1 MLSLLLL
8 LISRLIDWSGLR
20 ISHSKD
26 FSSVQTNIL
35 TFPDEKFIL
44 PLLCQVFFTG
54 PHSIL
59 KLQVTLLAE
68 MAISGAS
75 RGGWTEFRPPSQ
87 HILPPPQHILP
98 PPPHSSPAWSW
109 FGTIF
114 CQILSIKKKIPK
126 SFYGASRNISNRI
139 SIYFLVFDLKNDS
152 HS

>member
-1 MLSLLLL
+1 MLLLILL
-8 LISRLIDWSGLR
+8 LISRLIDRSGLR

-26 FSSVQTNIL
+26 FSSVKTNIL

-68 MAISGAS
+68 MAISGAT
-75 RGGWTEFRPPSQ
+75 GGGGEPSLAPPSAYFA
-87 HILPPPQHILP
+87 PP
-98 PPPHSSPAWSW
+98 SAYFSPAPSLISSMIMIWNY
-109 FGTIF
+109 I
-114 CQILSIKKKIPK
+114 CQVLSIKKKIPK
-126 SFYGASRNISNRI
+126 SFYGASHNISNRI

>member
-1 MLSLLLL
+1 MLLLILL
-8 LISRLIDWSGLR
+8 LISRLIDRSGLR

-26 FSSVQTNIL
+26 FSSVKTNIL

-68 MAISGAS
+68 MAISGAT
-75 RGGWTEFRPPSQ
+75 GGGVNRVWPPPQ
-87 HILPPPQHILP
+87 HILPPPQHIFP
-98 PPPHSSPAWSW
+98 PPPHSSPVWSW

-114 CQILSIKKKIPK
+114 VKFCQLRKKYQKVSMALRTIFLIEFLSIF
-126 SFYGASRNISNRI
+126 SSST
-139 SIYFLVFDLKNDS
+139 
-152 HS
+152 